1 VVPGDLT
8 DSTIRHELIA
18 RTLERHGRIDVLIN
32 NAGRGSYYTAC
43 STPMEEARAVFELNF
58 FAPLELA
65 QVAAPH
71 LRETR
76 GSIVNVSSIAGQI
89 SLPWLPVYSAS
100 KFALAA
106 ITSAQRTELRRAG
119 VHVMGVFPGYVD
131 TDFQANAVGPR
142 PPERVVQGKR
152 FAVSATECAEA
163 IVDGIVRRKR
173 IVVTP
178 RSGWALVVA
187 NRLFPGFVESRLE
200 RV

>member
-1 VVPGDLT
+1 
-8 DSTIRHELIA
+8 
-18 RTLERHGRIDVLIN
+18 
-32 NAGRGSYYTAC
+32 
-43 STPMEEARAVFELNF
+43 
-58 FAPLELA
+58 
-65 QVAAPH
+65 
-71 LRETR
+71 
-76 GSIVNVSSIAGQI
+76 
-89 SLPWLPVYSAS
+89 
-100 KFALAA
+100 
-106 ITSAQRTELRRAG
+106 
-119 VHVMGVFPGYVD
+119 MGVFPGYVD